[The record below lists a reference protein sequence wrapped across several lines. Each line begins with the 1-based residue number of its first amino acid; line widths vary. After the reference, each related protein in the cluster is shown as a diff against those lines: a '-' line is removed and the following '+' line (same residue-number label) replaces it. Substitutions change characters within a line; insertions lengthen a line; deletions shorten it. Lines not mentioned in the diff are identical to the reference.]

1 MNILSKEEIL
11 SKIFSLHRF
20 GIKPGLERTL
30 ALLDKLSNP
39 QKKIKAIHVAG
50 TNGKGSVCSSIA
62 SVLTEAGYKVGLY
75 TSPHIFEFNERVRIN
90 GVMISDEDLVRIGSD
105 ILEKAESFEATFFEI
120 TSAIAFQY
128 FFEQSI
134 DIAVIETGMG
144 GRFDSTNVIN
154 PIVSVITSI
163 DLDHKEYLGETLEE
177 IAFQKAGIIKAGVPC
192 IVSDN
197 HPNLFDVFTK
207 EAEKV
212 GTKVAFAED
221 IVETK
226 ITEYLADLSMYVDVK
241 SPIAEYTHLNC
252 RLAGEHQANNLKA
265 VILALESIK
274 SEFNW
279 TYDNLNKGLTN
290 VYEYTGLIGRVEVMS
305 LHPLIILDV
314 AHNPASMS
322 ALVTLLHNCGYGDM
336 KFDFIFAAMQDKDY
350 SVMLEKFQPLCDKL
364 ILSKPKID
372 RAAEVSDLEASAK
385 ALGFANIEKIPSI
398 KTAVKYAIDSERPII
413 ICGSFY
419 LAGEAMEVLENYLAA
434 NNLEMF

>member
-11 SKIFSLHRF
+11 NKIFSLHRF

-30 ALLDKLSNP
+30 ALLEKLNNP
-39 QKKIKAIHVAG
+39 HKKIRTIHVSG

-62 SVLTEAGYKVGLY
+62 SVLTEAGFKVGLY
-75 TSPHIFEFNERVRIN
+75 TSPHIFDFNERIRFN
-90 GVMISDEDLVRIGSD
+90 GVMISDDDLVRIGSD
-105 ILEKAESFEATFFEI
+105 ILEKAESLEATFFEI

-144 GRFDSTNVIN
+144 GRFDSTNVVN
-154 PIVSVITSI
+154 PLVSVITTI
-163 DLDHKEYLGETLEE
+163 DLDHKEYLGDTLEE
-177 IAFQKAGIIKAGVPC
+177 IAYQKAGIIKPGVPC

-197 HPNLFDVFTK
+197 HPSLHKVFTS

-212 GTKVAFAED
+212 GTKVAFAEE
-221 IVETK
+221 IVDTK
-226 ITEYLADLSMYVDVK
+226 ITEYLADLSMYVNVK
-241 SPIAEYTHLNC
+241 SEIAEYKNLNC
-252 RLAGEHQANNLKA
+252 RLAGEHQATNLKA

-274 SEFNW
+274 NEFNW
-279 TYDNLNKGLTN
+279 TDDNLHKGLTN

-314 AHNPASMS
+314 AHNPASMN
-322 ALVTLLHNCGYGDM
+322 ALVTLLNNCGYGEM

-350 SVMLEKFQPLCDKL
+350 SVMLENFKPLCDKL